1 MADEPTQPIG
11 ALPRNTGALALD
23 TFQLT
28 KRFGAFTAMDSVT
41 MRVEPGTVHALLGEN
56 GAGKST
62 LVKCV
67 AGFQVAEEGAVLI
80 DGREEHIHNPI
91 VARELGIGMVY
102 QHFTLAPGMTVAE
115 NLLLAGGKTP
125 ATIDWKTKR
134 AELKAFLA
142 TTPFTLD
149 LDVTPSSLAA
159 GEKQKLEL
167 LKQLYLKPRLLILD
181 EPTSVLT
188 PQEADEVLGH
198 VREFARSGQCTVL
211 IITHKFREVM
221 AYADNVTVLRRGKA
235 VKHCSVAETSP
246 KQLAAAM
253 MGESDAPPPELAL
266 GEEGEKA
273 ALTGRAIHGVKPVAA
288 DAAISLSVDKLVAQG
303 DRGTLA
309 VHELSLQVRAGEI
322 LGVAGVSGNG
332 QRELVEAL
340 VGQRPRLSGKVTVNG
355 QRYDAKREE
364 NRRLKVRSLPEEPL
378 RNACVG
384 DLSVA
389 ENMALR
395 DFDQAPLARRGLLR
409 FPKWRSRARE
419 WIAEYGV
426 KTQGEGAP
434 IRSLSGG
441 NVQRAVLAR
450 ELAGDINVLIAANP
464 VFGLDFAAVA
474 EIHSRIVQVREKGGA
489 VLLISEDID
498 ELLEL
503 ADRIVVMS
511 EGRIVYE
518 TDAATAERHVL
529 GAHMGGGE
537 HAHHGAVVVDAS
549 PHPGPLPEG
558 EGGIQ
563 IPTSL
568 PTAVGGMRSAPGAA
582 SVPPKRAVFGGS
594 GPHAV

>member
-1 MADEPTQPIG
+1 MPDEATTPIG
-11 ALPRNTGALALD
+11 ALPTATGALALD
-23 TFQLT
+23 TYRLT
-28 KRFGAFTAMDSVT
+28 KRFGSFTAMDSVT

-67 AGFQVAEEGAVLI
+67 AGFQRAEEGSILI
-80 DGREEHIHNPI
+80 DGREQDIANPV
-91 VARELGIGMVY
+91 VARQLGIGMVY

-125 ATIDWKTKR
+125 ALIDWKKKR
-134 AELKAFLA
+134 AELEAFLA
-142 TTPFTLD
+142 TTPFSLD

-167 LKQLYLKPRLLILD
+167 LKQLYLRPRLLILD

-198 VREFARSGQCTVL
+198 VRDFAKSGMCTVL

-221 AYADNVTVLRRGKA
+221 AYADSVTVLRRGRA
-235 VKHCSVAETSP
+235 VHHCRVDQTSP
-246 KQLAAAM
+246 AQLAASM
-253 MGESDAPPPELAL
+253 MGEGEGAPPSEVDAH
-266 GEEGEKA
+266 A
-273 ALTGRAIHGVKPVAA
+273 ARTGRALHTMKALAANAPVA
-288 DAAISLSVDKLVAQG
+288 LEVDRLQAMG

-309 VHELSLQVRAGEI
+309 VHDLSLSVKSGEI

-340 VGQRPRLSGKVTVNG
+340 VGQRARLSGKVTVMG
-355 QRYDAKREE
+355 KPYAASRSE
-364 NRRLKVRSLPEEPL
+364 NRELKVRSLPEEPL

-395 DFDQAPLARRGLLR
+395 DFDRPPLARGGLLN
-409 FPKWRSRARE
+409 FPVWRSRARE

-489 VLLISEDID
+489 VLLISEDLD

-503 ADRIVVMS
+503 SDRIVVMS
-511 EGRIVYE
+511 EGRVVFE
-518 TDAATAERHVL
+518 TAAATAERHVL
-529 GAHMGGGE
+529 GAHMGGGN
-537 HAHHGAVVVDAS
+537 H
-549 PHPGPLPEG
+549 
-558 EGGIQ
+558 
-563 IPTSL
+563 
-568 PTAVGGMRSAPGAA
+568 
-582 SVPPKRAVFGGS
+582 
-594 GPHAV
+594 

>member
-1 MADEPTQPIG
+1 MSDALPIG
-11 ALPRNTGALALD
+11 GLPPATGALALE
-23 TFQLT
+23 TYELT
-28 KRFGAFTAMDSVT
+28 KRFGGFTAMDRVS
-41 MRVEPGTVHALLGEN
+41 MRVMPGTVHALLGEN

-67 AGFQVAEEGAVLI
+67 AGFQRAEAGSILL
-80 DGREEHIHNPI
+80 DGREQDVANPI
-91 VARELGIGMVY
+91 VARQLGIGMVY

-115 NLLLAGGKTP
+115 NLLMAGGKTP
-125 ATIDWKTKR
+125 AIIDWKAQR
-134 AELKAFLA
+134 AALEAFLS
-142 TTPFTLD
+142 TTPFRLD
-149 LDVTPSSLAA
+149 LDVRPSELAA

-221 AYADNVTVLRRGKA
+221 AYADAVTVLRRGQA
-235 VKHCSVAETSP
+235 VHHTTVVDTDP
-246 KQLAAAM
+246 QRLAHAM
-253 MGESDAPPPELAL
+253 MGEGGAQAAPA
-266 GEEGEKA
+266 GE
-273 ALTGRAIHGVKPVAA
+273 RAPRASVAA
-288 DAAISLSVDKLVAQG
+288 DAREALVVRGLSAQG

-309 VHELSLQVRAGEI
+309 VHGVDLSVRQGEI

-340 VGQRPRLSGKVTVNG
+340 VGQRPRAGGDVRVMDEPYAAS
-355 QRYDAKREE
+355 RAE

-395 DFDQAPLARRGLLR
+395 DFDQPPLASGGLLR
-409 FPKWRSRARE
+409 FGAWRQRARE

-450 ELAGDINVLIAANP
+450 ELAGEINVLIAANP
-464 VFGLDFAAVA
+464 VFGLDFAAVR
-474 EIHSRIVQVREKGGA
+474 EIHSRIVQVRDRGGA
-489 VLLISEDID
+489 VLLISEDLD

-503 ADRIVVMS
+503 SDRIVVMS
-511 EGRIVYE
+511 EGRVVYE
-518 TDAATAERHVL
+518 TPAATAERQVL
-529 GAHMGGGE
+529 GAHMGGG
-537 HAHHGAVVVDAS
+537 HDH
-549 PHPGPLPEG
+549 
-558 EGGIQ
+558 
-563 IPTSL
+563 
-568 PTAVGGMRSAPGAA
+568 
-582 SVPPKRAVFGGS
+582 
-594 GPHAV
+594 